1 MSYFH
6 ILERCIGTPLAIE
19 PGKLAILTEEVFIKL
34 ALGND
39 INRSIQTPELPKISS
54 PENMHVVPVY
64 GSLVNKNGAGASG
77 ITSYEGIKQQ
87 IISAINTGATTIGFD
102 VSSGGGEAFG
112 MFELG
117 QFISEL
123 PAKYNVN
130 TFAFTNSIAASA
142 AYGIMCAAQQVFAV
156 PSAMVGSIGTVMTLV
171 SQKEADKKAGLDYVI
186 LRSKEQKALF
196 NPHEAISEAVLSDA
210 EAKLAVMDAKFNEFV
225 SFVRPKVSLKT
236 ITKLEGHTVFAEEAL
251 QIGLVDTLVGSLQD
265 VFDFYAAS
273 APEKKKKPMM
283 PSTIPSN
290 KTNLSIGKN
299 IMQSQIPTTLEDA
312 LVSLAQTNAE
322 LAAAKASIKM
332 EVETAKGIE
341 RKRCLTLLES
351 GKSLN
356 IDNQVILDTIQNGMA
371 LDAASIMFT
380 AIKAAVDSSITANL
394 NLQGP
399 SANATQVVQTLQ
411 GQQTAQVTMG
421 QLFNMGAEQQTK
433 LAGGAL
439 TAADIFSAMSSFSD
453 ENV

>member
-6 ILERCIGTPLAIE
+6 ILERCVGTPLAIE

-39 INRSIQTPELPKISS
+39 INRSMATPDLPTISS
-54 PENMHVVPVY
+54 PNNMHVVPVY

-77 ITSYEGIKQQ
+77 VTSYEGIRQQ
-87 IISAINTGATTIGFD
+87 VISAVNSGATIIGFD

-117 QFISEL
+117 QFIAEL
-123 PAKYNVN
+123 PSKYNVS
-130 TFAFTNSIAASA
+130 TFAFTNSTAASA
-142 AYGIMCAAQQVFAV
+142 AYGIMCAAQTVFAV
-156 PSAMVGSIGTVMTLV
+156 PSAMVGSIGTVMTLF
-171 SQKEADKKAGLDYVI
+171 SQKEADKKAGMDYVI

-196 NPHEAISEAVLSDA
+196 NPHEAISEQVLTDA
-210 EAKLAVMDAKFNEFV
+210 QNKLAVMDAKFNEFV
-225 SFVRPKVSLKT
+225 SSVRPKVSLET
-236 ITKLEGHTVFAEEAL
+236 INKLEGNTVFAEEAL
-251 QIGLVDTLVGSLQD
+251 QIGLIDTLVGSLQD
-265 VFDFYAAS
+265 VFDFYAAC
-273 APEKKKKPMM
+273 APKKKKPTSMA
-283 PSTIPSN
+283 INPSN

-332 EVETAKGIE
+332 EVETARGVE
-341 RKRCLTLLES
+341 RQRCLTLLDT
-351 GKSLN
+351 GKQLT
-356 IDNQVILDTIQNGMA
+356 IDHQVILDTIKNGMA

-380 AIKAAVDSSITANL
+380 AIKSAVDASITANI
-394 NLQGP
+394 NLQAP
-399 SANATQVVQTLQ
+399 AANTVDMKQVLGTQS
-411 GQQTAQVTMG
+411 AQVTMG
-421 QLFNMGAEQQTK
+421 QLLNMGAEQQTK

-439 TAADIFSAMSSFSD
+439 TAADIFAAMSELSD